1 MGKSKNKNSKSKRA
15 PNRLEHL
22 NTVPDVIEVVVK
34 LPKKNVEEEGGQ
46 QQEGEE
52 RAELE
57 LQCVSTDTLVDV
69 RIMLSEL
76 PETCHVTNYAL
87 QLEHAT
93 RGEKL
98 KSDLEVMSLKSSAI
112 AMVEEPYASEKA
124 AVDQVNRFADL
135 FTCTNLLGPVA
146 TKKSKPTNSW
156 LSDSTRKQ
164 KLSSLTPS
172 KIKNAGTKNGGMWE
186 EPLLEEFYSY
196 FSFAD
201 LASPVEGVELLQQTT
216 DGSSFFELKVK
227 GGCEEEG
234 EGETFHIVGCENG
247 FFLKGKGTSATAK
260 HKTIVDLLKC
270 SSKAFRLKYNK
281 MMESFKGRNQFGNP
295 PLGLRCNTWAVPP
308 CFSAKEEEGHPELLP
323 AENSTF
329 NGDIGGALSARERH
343 WHAEFA
349 KNADM
354 PGHNPAER
362 VARDHRVFL
371 LHSHFVDTAITTA
384 CGLAA
389 SSIEGEGEEETK
401 TTQAR
406 NFNITTKKEQ
416 ARLTSDCGESSETEN
431 SERLEKS
438 EIALIKGLLADENTI
453 ARDVDALAKVHIH
466 FNGMNIKV
474 EANKDACEEGSEM
487 WPMEEEPALNQT
499 SALNVHGLR
508 KFCHTS
514 AESLKRGPS
523 YSELNS
529 ILLDQSLEECLTPP
543 KLRWEIAFAWIQNLK
558 NPPTEGPGSLPVKY
572 GMNRRLLLGKEGR
585 SGSKEGESELR
596 EKLGEAEWNKLAK
609 LNIDLH
615 RKTINE
621 LKLECNRY
629 YAEIALPRIIYDF
642 GSLELSPIDGQTL
655 TDFMHSR
662 GINMRHIGRL
672 AILSKSLMHI
682 HSLCI
687 QEMVVRAAK
696 RIIRAVMSK
705 CSSMSDKAAALAGT
719 LNCLLGAEG
728 SPDAKKLWDWI
739 HLFVKKRFDFT
750 FSPSIRT
757 EIRHLALLRDLCQR
771 VGIEIASKS
780 YDFCSES
787 PFSSGDVV
795 AVIPVCKHIQF
806 TSADG
811 RQLLEQAKAAL
822 DKGKLDEA
830 VTTSTSALSKM
841 CAVCG
846 SHSHATANAFSL
858 LAVVLY
864 HTGDFL
870 QAAIYQQKALAVNER
885 EYGLDHPDTIKSY
898 GDLAVFFYRLQH
910 TELALHYV
918 SRALYLLHLT
928 CGSDHPNTA
937 ATYINVAMMEESLD
951 NVHVALRYLQEALHC
966 NQKLLGPDHV
976 QTAASYHAIAIA
988 LSLMDPPLYTLSV
1001 QHEQTTL
1008 DILEQ
1013 KLGPDDLRTQ
1023 DAAAWLEYFDLKA
1036 VEAQEALKSG
1046 NSKPDCNIAC
1056 KGHLPVKDL
1065 MKFIFDEEKKSEE
1078 KRKESSKSPDSIL
1091 YELSLSESA
1100 SGPSSVEGSSSQ
1112 EDMSD
1117 DEEAEEGE
1125 EEMSDKEEEILVRK
1139 VLKEE
1144 EILVVQRISHEDGEG
1159 EWVSVDSTSR
1169 KNNRR
1174 NSNSWKEVPS
1184 KKRNSKQKSNSNAKS
1199 KSSQRATKGQKASGN
1214 DSAGVR
1220 KRSFNSSTST
1230 NLQVQIQVNVQVN
1243 GSKDQRS
1250 GSSNGK
1256 SSFTEIVTGKTY
1268 FSSENGKTPNH
1279 WSVEDNNDGGNARES
1294 DVATKQEQNQSERGR
1309 SDSTA
1314 GSNLKP
1320 SAQAFYP
1327 GSKKKADFNP
1337 NAESFVPRYM
1347 KVEFHHQVQ
1356 YVRSN

>member
-1 MGKSKNKNSKSKRA
+1 MGKSKSKSSKKRA

-34 LPKKNVEEEGGQ
+34 LPKKNFSVENTTATEKDE
-46 QQEGEE
+46 QEQE
-52 RAELE
+52 RQGELE

-76 PETCHVTNYAL
+76 PETCHITNYA
-87 QLEHAT
+87 LEHAT

-98 KSDLEVMSLKSSAI
+98 RSDLEVMSLKSSAI
-112 AMVEEPYASEKA
+112 SMVEEPYASEKEA
-124 AVDQVNRFADL
+124 IDQVRRFVDL
-135 FTCTNLLGPVA
+135 FTCTNLVGPVA

-196 FSFAD
+196 FSFAN
-201 LASPVEGVELLQQTT
+201 LVSPVESVALLPKDQK
-216 DGSSFFELKVK
+216 DEESLLEFKVK
-227 GGCEEEG
+227 GCEES
-234 EGETFHIVGCENG
+234 FHIVGCEEG
-247 FFLKGKGTSATAK
+247 FFLKGEGKQARK
-260 HKTIVDLLKC
+260 HKTIVELLNH
-270 SSKAFRLKYNK
+270 SSEAFQSKYSK
-281 MMESFKGRNQFGNP
+281 LMESFKGRNQFGNP

-308 CFSAKEEEGHPELLP
+308 CFSEEDLGRKELLP
-323 AENSTF
+323 AENSTY
-329 NGDIGGALSARERH
+329 NGTIGGILSERERN
-343 WHAEFA
+343 WHGEFV

-384 CGLAA
+384 CDLAP
-389 SSIEGEGEEETK
+389 EGEEET
-401 TTQAR
+401 TIQAR
-406 NFNITTKKEQ
+406 NLNITTKKEQ
-416 ARLTSDCGESSETEN
+416 AKLCSDCGEISEIEDK
-431 SERLEKS
+431 ERLEKS
-438 EIALIKGLLADENTI
+438 DIALIKGLLADENTI
-453 ARDVDALAKVHIH
+453 ARDVDALSKVHIH
-466 FNGMNIKV
+466 FNGLNIKV
-474 EANKDACEEGSEM
+474 EANQDAPSELKR
-487 WPMEEEPALNQT
+487 WSLEEEPALNQT
-499 SALNVHGLR
+499 SALNIHGLR

-514 AESLKRGPS
+514 AESLKRRPS
-523 YSELNS
+523 YSELEG
-529 ILLDQSLEECLTPP
+529 ILSDQTLKEDLTPP
-543 KLRWEIAFAWIQNLK
+543 KLRWEIVFAWIQNLK
-558 NPPTEGPGSLPVKY
+558 SPPTEGPGSLPVKY
-572 GMNRRLLLGKEGR
+572 GMNSRRLLLGKEAR

-609 LNIDLH
+609 LNIGLH

-696 RIIRAVMSK
+696 RVIRAVMSK
-705 CSSMSDKAAALAGT
+705 CSMSDKAAALAGT
-719 LNCLLGAEG
+719 LNCLLGAESSSHG
-728 SPDAKKLWDWI
+728 KKLWDWI
-739 HLFVKKRFDFT
+739 HVFVKKRFDFAL
-750 FSPSIRT
+750 SPSVRT

-771 VGIEIASKS
+771 VGIEVASKS

-787 PFSSGDVV
+787 PFSSGDIV

-1078 KRKESSKSPDSIL
+1078 RKKAKSPDSIL
-1091 YELSLSESA
+1091 YNRRTSESA
-1100 SGPSSVEGSSSQ
+1100 SGPASVEESSSQ
-1112 EDMSD
+1112 EDMS
-1117 DEEAEEGE
+1117 EEE
-1125 EEMSDKEEEILVRK
+1125 EEMSESEEEKLVEKVIKEEE
-1139 VLKEE
+1139 VL
-1144 EILVVQRISHEDGEG
+1144 IQRISHEDGEG
-1159 EWVSVDSTSR
+1159 EWVSVDSISR

-1174 NSNSWKEVPS
+1174 NSNHNNHANNANNWKEAS
-1184 KKRNSKQKSNSNAKS
+1184 KKRNKQKNNSNAKS
-1199 KSSQRATKGQKASGN
+1199 KNQRGTKGQRASLPSN
-1214 DSAGVR
+1214 DSGMR

-1230 NLQVQIQVNVQVN
+1230 NIEVQVQVHVNEP
-1243 GSKDQRS
+1243 KEQRS
-1250 GSSNGK
+1250 GNAK
-1256 SSFTEIVTGKTY
+1256 TSFTDIVAGKTY
-1268 FSSENGKTPNH
+1268 FASGNGKANH
-1279 WSVEDNNDGGNARES
+1279 WSVEDNVNARES
-1294 DVATKQEQNQSERGR
+1294 TNKQEQNQSDRG
-1309 SDSTA
+1309 SDSNSTS
-1314 GSNLKP
+1314 GSSLKP
-1320 SAQAFYP
+1320 SAEAFYP

-1347 KVEFHHQVQ
+1347 KVEFHHQIQ
-1356 YVRSN
+1356 YVHSN